1 MRSLLLPAL
10 AVLLAVATPLRAADK
25 TIRVVNRAS
34 EEILFVFA
42 KNPEDVFW
50 GDDRLRQTIW
60 RGRTGKVVVSDGI
73 QCTRSLKAIGRSGRA
88 AELDRVDVCAMSAW
102 TIEDKEMR

>member
-1 MRSLLLPAL
+1 MRRSLFPAL
-10 AVLLAVATPLRAADK
+10 AALLLAAPPAQAADK

-42 KNPEDVFW
+42 KNPEDIFW
-50 GDDRLRQTIW
+50 GNDRLKETIW

-88 AELDRVDVCAMSAW
+88 AELDRVDVCAMSVW
-102 TIEDKEMR
+102 TIEDKDMK

>member
-1 MRSLLLPAL
+1 MRGLFLPTLAALL
-10 AVLLAVATPLRAADK
+10 VMATTTLAADK

-42 KNPEDVFW
+42 KNPEDFFW
-50 GDDRLRQTIW
+50 GNDRLKETIW
-60 RGRTGKVVVSDGI
+60 RGRAGKVVVSDGI

-88 AELDRVDVCAMSAW
+88 AELDGVDVCAMDVW
-102 TIEDKEMR
+102 TIEDKNMK